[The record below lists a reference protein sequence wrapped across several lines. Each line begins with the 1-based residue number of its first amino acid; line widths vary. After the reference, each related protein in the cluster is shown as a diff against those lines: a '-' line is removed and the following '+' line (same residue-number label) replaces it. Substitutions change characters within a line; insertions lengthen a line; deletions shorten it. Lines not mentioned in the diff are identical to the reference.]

1 MFRYGQ
7 FCPISKAVEVLGERW
22 TLLVIRELLLGNT
35 QFNQLQ
41 RALPRMSPTTLS
53 KRLTEL
59 QETALIVRRPI
70 SGQQAYEYQ
79 LTPAGRELYPVI
91 LQLGEWGMRWA
102 RGQMSDA
109 DLDVGMLMADIQ
121 RRIDPSQLPSGRTA
135 LRFKFTDLEKYA
147 DWWVEIQDDD
157 VALCLDD
164 PGHDIDVYFT
174 TDLRTMTEIW
184 MGDLS
189 IREARTKGKLKIVG
203 PPVYLKNPQAWLR
216 LHAMSGIRPARTSG

>member
-1 MFRYGQ
+1 VGS
-7 FCPISKAVEVLGERW
+7 PEDERSAPCIRRSLAEK
-22 TLLVIRELLLGNT
+22 TLQQVCHRRVARRGRKRIPHRDRE
-35 QFNQLQ
+35 
-41 RALPRMSPTTLS
+41 
-53 KRLTEL
+53 
-59 QETALIVRRPI
+59 RPLR
-70 SGQQAYEYQ
+70 AYEYQ

-102 RGQMSDA
+102 RGQMSGA

-121 RRIDPSQLPSGRTA
+121 RRIDPIQLPSGRTV

-189 IREARTKGKLKIVG
+189 IREARTNGKLKIVG